1 MRTSV
6 LEKILKYGIY
16 SVAFVPLIIFSQ
28 FISPFH
34 FGKVVVFRS
43 IVEILAVFYLVLI
56 WADKSYFP
64 KRNFIF
70 WSLFAFVAVFGI
82 TTFFS
87 VQVSESFWGTLER
100 MGGFWTFSHYFVY
113 FLILISVFKS
123 KEDWLRLL
131 DISIF
136 VGLLSALY
144 GFGQKTDIQ
153 FFVGSGN
160 RARIFG
166 TIGNAALFAGYELVL
181 AFLSLTFIFKPGN
194 SRFKNLF
201 YLSAFILAVVSVLMA
216 ATRGAILGL
225 VLGIFV
231 FAVFYVWAY
240 RSRKAKNIV
249 LGMVS
254 LGIVFLVIAY
264 FFSNAPFI
272 KNSRYLSRI
281 ADVSTDSYTI
291 QTRLWAWQ
299 AGIEGWKEN
308 LKTISIGWGPEN
320 FNIPFSNNFNPKFFT
335 GIGAETFFDRAH
347 NMFVEV
353 LVTMG
358 LLGLISYIGIFFF
371 LIRSLWFK
379 LKTVPKD
386 EALLYIGL
394 LSLLLAYI
402 VHNFFFFDTSAN
414 WILFFTIAGFI
425 YYLISEES
433 ARPGSSKV
441 LSVLQLIILWALFIP
456 CLFLIY
462 RTSIQASYANYAT
475 TRAITFGW
483 GGNIKEALDKFKE
496 SVAYDVAGNY
506 EYRHRYAQYV
516 FENYGKVKSNPDEI
530 KNVINE
536 VAKNADSHPL
546 DYLPELYLSRL
557 NILLGKEDP
566 KSPYNDEA
574 LKHSRRALEISPTFV
589 RAYYET
595 GQAYINKRELEKAR
609 DEFKKA
615 AELNPDVGL
624 SYWYW
629 AITEADLGNIETA
642 QSLLDKSL
650 AVFNIVTPSE
660 SDYLRMVNIYD
671 RTKNYKG
678 LRRTFES
685 LVAAIPDNP
694 DYHASLAAVYAKL
707 GMIDEAVA
715 EAKKAADLDGS
726 FEADAK
732 AFVKSLGR
740 EW

>member
-1 MRTSV
+1 MRTNF
-6 LEKILKYGIY
+6 LEKALKYGIY
-16 SVAFVPLIIFSQ
+16 AAAFVPLVIFSQ

-43 IVEILAVFYLVLI
+43 IVEILAVFYFVLV
-56 WADKSYFP
+56 WADRSYFP
-64 KRNFIF
+64 KRNSTF
-70 WSLFAFVAVFGI
+70 WSLFAFVAVFGV

-87 VQVSESFWGTLER
+87 AQVGESFWGTLER

-113 FLILISVFKS
+113 FLILTSVFKS

-136 VGLLSALY
+136 VGVLSALY
-144 GFGQKTDIQ
+144 GFGQKTEIQ

-181 AFLSLTFIFKPGN
+181 AFLSLTLIFKPGN
-194 SRFKNLF
+194 SRYKNLF
-201 YLSAFILAVVSVLMA
+201 YLFAFILAVISVLMA

-225 VLGIFV
+225 VLGIFI
-231 FAVFYVWAY
+231 FAVLYVWAY
-240 RSRKAKNIV
+240 QSKKAKNIV
-249 LGMVS
+249 LGLVS
-254 LGIVFLVIAY
+254 LGVIFLVTAY
-264 FFSNAPFI
+264 FFGNTSFI

-281 ADVSTDSYTI
+281 MDVSTDSYTI
-291 QTRLWAWQ
+291 QTRFWAWQ

-308 LKTISIGWGPEN
+308 LKTITIGWGPEN
-320 FNIPFSNNFNPKFFT
+320 FNIPFSKHFNPKFFT

-358 LLGLISYIGIFFF
+358 LAGLVSYIGIFFF
-371 LIRSLWFK
+371 LFRTLWLK
-379 LKTVPKD
+379 LKTRSKD
-386 EALLYIGL
+386 ESLLYIGL
-394 LSLLLAYI
+394 ISLLVAYI
-402 VHNFFFFDTSAN
+402 AHNFFFFDTSPN
-414 WILFFTIAGFI
+414 WILFFTIVGFV
-425 YYLISEES
+425 YYLTSEDS
-433 ARPGSSKV
+433 VQRGFSKI
-441 LSVLQLIILWALFIP
+441 LSVLQLSVLFILLIL
-456 CLFLIY
+456 CMFLIY
-462 RTSIQASYANYAT
+462 RTNIQASYANYAT

-483 GGNIKEALDKFKE
+483 QGDTKGALAKFKE
-496 SVAYDVAGNY
+496 SVAYDVAGRY

-516 FENYGKVKSNPDEI
+516 FENYGKVRNNPDEI
-530 KNVINE
+530 KNVIKE
-536 VAKNADSHPL
+536 VQKNADSHPL

-557 NILLGKEDP
+557 NILLGKEDY

-595 GQAYINKRELEKAR
+595 GQAYINKRELAKAR

-615 AELNPDVGL
+615 SELNPDVGL

-629 AITEADLGNIETA
+629 AVTEADLGNVETA
-642 QSLLDKSL
+642 QLLVDKSF
-650 AVFNIVTPSE
+650 AVFNSFAPSE
-660 SDYLRMVNIYD
+660 TDYLRMINIYD

-678 LRRTFES
+678 LQKSFES
-685 LVAAIPDNP
+685 LIAAVPDNP
-694 DYHASLAAVYAKL
+694 DYRASLAAVYVKL
-707 GMIDEAVA
+707 GMIDEAVK
-715 EAKKAADLDGS
+715 EAKNAADLDGS
-726 FEADAK
+726 FEAEAR
-732 AFVKSLGR
+732 AFVKSLRR